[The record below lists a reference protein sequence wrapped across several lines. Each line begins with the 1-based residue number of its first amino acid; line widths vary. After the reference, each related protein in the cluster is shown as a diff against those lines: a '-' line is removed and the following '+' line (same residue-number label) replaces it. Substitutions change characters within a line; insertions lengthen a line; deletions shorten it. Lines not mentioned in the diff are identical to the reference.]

1 MSGGIEYPE
10 GEFRVEGDDFIALQH
25 AIEPRNFPRTVG
37 VGPNVTT
44 VLGNQCFVA
53 LDMVPVL
60 VGVNN
65 RVERQT
71 VIVKKCVDQFVA
83 PGIDDN
89 DGAIIQHNKI
99 GEVAQLTVGVNGVDL
114 HGNLEVN

>member
-1 MSGGIEYPE
+1 
-10 GEFRVEGDDFIALQH
+10 
-25 AIEPRNFPRTVG
+25 
-37 VGPNVTT
+37 
-44 VLGNQCFVA
+44 
-53 LDMVPVL
+53 MVPVL

-114 HGNLEVN
+114 HGNLEVNWNAKLAFYNQAFEHFHNHIDGTIFT